1 MLTPQAMTKV
11 AKIREKLNILAFSV
25 VNSSSC
31 IESLNQSNWARTQ
44 QQKVYKLE
52 KKPSPSNFRQR
63 WCDFTHIYSLKESI
77 KKTMD
82 IIQKK
87 S

>member
-11 AKIREKLNILAFSV
+11 AKMREKLKILAFSV

-31 IESLNQSNWARTQ
+31 TESLNQSNWARKQ

-63 WCDFTHIYSLKESI
+63 WCDLTHIDSLKESI
-77 KKTMD
+77 KSYGYYP
-82 IIQKK
+82 KK